1 MFDISLLEVGI
12 RGMQL
17 IRNITNNLEVRLVFS
32 IQLSLPSSRSPA
44 GVLQLCMRDLD
55 LLLLLI
61 NSHLINFVISILD
74 LDLLLVLKEKGA
86 AGVLENFDEGKM
98 YSLLLLGEGEQG
110 ESRVCLC
117 SSSCDYCLFARCLFS
132 LFQCTSS
139 VSYSEEAS

>member
-12 RGMQL
+12 CRMQSQHHQQP
-17 IRNITNNLEVRLVFS
+17 RSQVRYFSIQIHRLAKLVIS

-44 GVLQLCMRDLD
+44 GVLQLCVHDLD

-74 LDLLLVLKEKGA
+74 LDLLLVLKEKWA

-117 SSSCDYCLFARCLFS
+117 SSSCDYYLLARCLF
-132 LFQCTSS
+132 
-139 VSYSEEAS
+139 